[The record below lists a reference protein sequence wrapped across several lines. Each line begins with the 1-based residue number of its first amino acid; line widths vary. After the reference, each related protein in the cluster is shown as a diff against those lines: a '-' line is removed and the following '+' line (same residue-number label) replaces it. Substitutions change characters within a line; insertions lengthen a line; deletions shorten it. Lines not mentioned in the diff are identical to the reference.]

1 MQQQQQQVAMLV
13 EDDGN
18 KRLDKQNDNEKQFI
32 VTRAMLQDVISTHV
46 EIILEAKFAD
56 VVSVCVVCFVLFVW

>member
-56 VVSVCVVCFVLFVW
+56 VVSVCFVCFVLFVW